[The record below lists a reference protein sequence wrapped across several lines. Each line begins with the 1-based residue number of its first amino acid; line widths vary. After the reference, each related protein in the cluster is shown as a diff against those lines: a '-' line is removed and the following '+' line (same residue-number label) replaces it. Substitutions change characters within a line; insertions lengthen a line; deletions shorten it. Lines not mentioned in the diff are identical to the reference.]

1 MNSTAIPE
9 CCKHVSYLHGALAF
23 HVRELP
29 AKGNHD
35 FHVLVGG
42 GRELRVSIVPVPRN
56 PGGIVQ
62 TRLFDSKGRSACV
75 VGDEEID
82 RDRDADGVRHFFVG
96 GGGHVEEIAAHIK
109 ALREHFGWG
118 GAGGAAAARSVF
130 DDTDQDSDHTDDNMR
145 AMAERIDAI
154 NSEQKDSD
162 KGDSDQEVRRCK
174 EMIRMADQM
183 IKMTDQERL
192 LTKMVHRT
200 VDTMRAMAERTRGL
214 EELVHA
220 QQEQM
225 RLMSESM
232 SQSFA
237 LINKK
242 LTTASK

>member
-1 MNSTAIPE
+1 M
-9 CCKHVSYLHGALAF
+9 SYLHGALAF
-23 HVRELP
+23 HVHELP

-35 FHVLVGG
+35 FRVLVGEG
-42 GRELRVSIVPVPRN
+42 HKLRVSIVDYPSN
-56 PGGIVQ
+56 PGGIFE
-62 TRLFDSKGRSACV
+62 TLLFDSKGRSVCV

-82 RDRDADGVRHFFVG
+82 RDRDGDGVRRFFVG

-109 ALREHFGWG
+109 ALREHFGWV

-130 DDTDQDSDHTDDNMR
+130 DDTDQDSDRTDDNMR

-174 EMIRMADQM
+174 EMIRMADLV
-183 IKMTDQERL
+183 D
-192 LTKMVHRT
+192 RT

-237 LINKK
+237 FIIKK

>member
-9 CCKHVSYLHGALAF
+9 CCKHVTYLHGALAF

-35 FHVLVGG
+35 FRVLVGE
-42 GRELRVSIVPVPRN
+42 GRELRVSIVPNFRN
-56 PGGIVQ
+56 PGGIVE
-62 TRLFDSKGRSACV
+62 TLLFDSKGRSARV

-82 RDRDADGVRHFFVG
+82 RDRDGDGVRRFFVG

-109 ALREHFGWG
+109 ALREHFGWV

-130 DDTDQDSDHTDDNMR
+130 DDTDQDSDRTDDNMR

-174 EMIRMADQM
+174 EMI
-183 IKMTDQERL
+183 KMTDQERW
-192 LTKMVHRT
+192 LTKMVDRT

-232 SQSFA
+232 SQSFEF
-237 LINKK
+237 INKK